1 MDDKNKK
8 ANRLN
13 SLSRLEVTSASQ
25 TKGSAKVII
34 NNEIATQKLIYRIM
48 LTMSIILVFLL
59 ERISRQTLSNLTMKS
74 VLMSMFIMVKEW
86 RKWKIH

>member
-25 TKGSAKVII
+25 TNGIAKVII
-34 NNEIATQKLIYRIM
+34 NNEIAISKLKELAKIYIGITNPQGF
-48 LTMSIILVFLL
+48 LTDLELL
-59 ERISRQTLSNLTMKS
+59 
-74 VLMSMFIMVKEW
+74 
-86 RKWKIH
+86 

>member
-59 ERISRQTLSNLTMKS
+59 ERISR
-74 VLMSMFIMVKEW
+74 
-86 RKWKIH
+86 

>member
-34 NNEIATQKLIYRIM
+34 NNEIAISKLKKLAKIYIGITNPQGF
-48 LTMSIILVFLL
+48 LTDLELL
-59 ERISRQTLSNLTMKS
+59 
-74 VLMSMFIMVKEW
+74 
-86 RKWKIH
+86 